1 MTLISKY
8 QYDAAAHKGFD
19 NSHIPSLTM
28 SEFAEESDIN
38 FVVRSYQSGAPI
50 PVPGSVSASPA
61 EAMYGD
67 FAELPV
73 DLMSYYDKFHQ
84 LVSTFDTL
92 PLEVKKLC
100 NYDPRNLLSVLQN
113 PAYKDFLVDQG
124 VLNDSSKSGDVSSSE
139 SVADGD
145 TE

>member
-19 NSHIPSLTM
+19 NSDIPSLTM

-38 FVVRSYQSGAPI
+38 FIMRAYQSGAPI
-50 PVPGSVSASPA
+50 PVPASVSASPS

-67 FAELPV
+67 FAEMPT

-100 NYDPRNLLSVLQN
+100 NYNPRNLLSVLQN
-113 PAYKDFLVDQG
+113 PAYKDFLVEQG
-124 VLNDSSKSGDVSSSE
+124 VLNDSSKSNDVPSSE
-139 SVADGD
+139 PVVDGN

>member
-8 QYDAAAHKGFD
+8 QYDAAAYKGFD
-19 NSHIPSLTM
+19 NSDIPSLTM
-28 SEFAEESDIN
+28 AEFAEESDIN
-38 FVVRSYQSGAPI
+38 FIMRAYQSGAPI
-50 PVPGSVSASPA
+50 PVPGSVSASPSK
-61 EAMYGD
+61 AMYGD
-67 FAELPV
+67 FAEMPV

-113 PAYKDFLVDQG
+113 PVYKDFLVDQG
-124 VLNDSSKSGDVSSSE
+124 VLKVSSKSDDVPNSE
-139 SVADGD
+139 SGDAGD

>member
-1 MTLISKY
+1 MALISKY

-19 NSHIPSLTM
+19 NSRIPSLTM
-28 SEFAEESDIN
+28 SEFADESDIN
-38 FVVRSYQSGAPI
+38 FIMRVYQSGAPI
-50 PVPGSVSASPA
+50 PVPASVSASPS

-67 FAELPV
+67 FSDMPV

-92 PLEVKKLC
+92 PLDVKKLC

-113 PAYKDFLVDQG
+113 PAYKDFLVEQG
-124 VLNDSSKSGDVSSSE
+124 VLIDSSDPVDVPGSE
-139 SVADGD
+139 PVPDGD